1 MERSYRKW
9 ILAILILV
17 FSSFGP
23 LFLSISQVR
32 IVTMVFFSIGLS
44 ASYNLIGGFV
54 GYPSFGHV
62 VFVGTGAYTAALLV
76 NTLHF
81 PFLLAVVLA
90 GVASLL
96 FSLILG
102 APILRLRGHYFAVV
116 TFAVQM
122 AMAEFVSSIDFLGG
136 SRGLVFITVY
146 GFTYYYYMFLLA
158 SALTVLCTYFVRRA
172 RLGFGLLAINRNEIR
187 AETLGVPT
195 TYYKMAAFALSAFW
209 PGILGAIYG
218 NYLGFIDPHIAF
230 DPRLS
235 ISMVLYC
242 LAGGIG
248 TVIGPVIGAI
258 VISFFNEI
266 VWANFPH
273 IHLTIYGS
281 ILMIFILFFPKGFL
295 GYRKGD
301 LPRWLV
307 SVGNVRLR
315 SKNEPSQN

>member
-1 MERSYRKW
+1 MFAAL
-9 ILAILILV
+9 ILA
-17 FSSFGP
+17 FSASGP
-23 LFLSISQVR
+23 LFFSISQERV
-32 IVTMVFFSIGLS
+32 VTMVFFSIGLS
-44 ASYNLIGGFV
+44 ASYNLIGGFA

-76 NTLHF
+76 NTFHF
-81 PFLLAVVLA
+81 PFVLAVVFA
-90 GVASLL
+90 GMISLL

-136 SRGLVFITVY
+136 SRGLVFMTVY
-146 GFTYYYYMFLLA
+146 DFTNYYYMFLVA
-158 SALTVLCTYFVRRA
+158 SALTVLCSYFVRRA
-172 RLGFGLLAINRNEIR
+172 RLGFALLAINRNEIR

-195 TYYKMAAFALSAFW
+195 TSYKMAAFGLSAFW

-218 NYLGFIDPHIAF
+218 NYLGYIDPYIAF

-258 VISFFNEI
+258 VISFFSEI

-273 IHLTIYGS
+273 IHLTIYGL
-281 ILMIFILFFPKGFL
+281 ILVVFILFFPEGFL
-295 GYRKGD
+295 GYKGS

-307 SVGNVRLR
+307 SVRSVTQR
-315 SKNEPSQN
+315 SKNDPSQS